1 MPDPE
6 LVEVRASRARIVDVA
21 DALRRKLERDLH
33 DGAQQRLTSVVLAL
47 GLVSRALEGPVPG
60 DAAELVTEAA
70 AELNRALAELREL
83 ARDLYPVLLTDA
95 GLGPA
100 LTSLADRSVRCR
112 SSSPTFRR
120 AGWQVRWS
128 GPATSSC
135 SRH

>member
-1 MPDPE
+1 MRDE
-6 LVEVRASRARIVDVA
+6 LAEARASRARIA
-21 DALRRKLERDLH
+21 DAADAVRRKLERDLH
-33 DGAQQRLTSVVLAL
+33 DGPQQRLAAVVLAL
-47 GLVSRALEGPVPG
+47 GLAGRKLSGPEPA
-60 DAAELVTEAA
+60 DAAELVAEAT

-83 ARDLYPVLLTDA
+83 ARDLYPVLLTHA

-100 LTSLADRSVRCR
+100 ITPSPTAVRCR

-120 AGWQVRWS
+120 AGWQMRWS